1 MKTLKMLTL
10 VVAITFSSVL
20 SASTNP
26 TKKAESTTITETI
39 GGLLK
44 DPHFHLESDEHIIVD
59 FFVNK
64 DDQIVVLSVDTEN
77 IVIENYIKGRLNYKK
92 LPKTAIKT
100 NRFKIPVKILK
111 SN

>member
-10 VVAITFSSVL
+10 VVAIAFSSVL
-20 SASTNP
+20 SAGTNP
-26 TKKAESTTITETI
+26 TKKAESTIITETI
-39 GGLLK
+39 GSLLK
-44 DPHFHLESDEHIIVD
+44 NPRFHLESDAHIIVD

-64 DDQIVVLSVDTEN
+64 DNQIVVLSVDTDN
-77 IVIENYIKGRLNYKK
+77 TVIENYIKGRLNYRK

-100 NRFKIPVKILK
+100 NRFKIPVMIKK